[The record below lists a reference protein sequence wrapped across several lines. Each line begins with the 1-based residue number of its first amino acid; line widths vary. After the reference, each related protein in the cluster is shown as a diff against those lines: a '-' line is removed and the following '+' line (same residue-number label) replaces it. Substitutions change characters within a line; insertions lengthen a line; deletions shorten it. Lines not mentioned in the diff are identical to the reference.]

1 MSIDESKV
9 ENNESR
15 IDNLYS
21 LFERLN
27 DMPDHTSEVELLI
40 ERVTQLEAEVETL
53 KERVND
59 QDKMGKVERIVDAAE
74 NKADPGMDAVVMT
87 AKEIKV
93 ATGVST
99 SHAYRYIEELPEQ
112 FDNIS
117 ERSDDNKERG
127 VIVDLSHVGTE

>member
-1 MSIDESKV
+1 VSIDESKV